1 MGGAM
6 TLPELGPLLGS
17 LVEPENPASSHPELE
32 ALRIRMV
39 GSLFEQA
46 GQARRQLEAGDPA
59 SARTALGSKTWLEL
73 WESTV
78 QQAALALARSVEQR
92 IRAAAAYSRYPR
104 KRIHHEL
111 PTTEDRRILAA
122 RLSAAGIGLESAA
135 PALDGPAEQWPQA
148 IRVAAGELEQAWR
161 RMVVTAD
168 QELAFW
174 SARAQ
179 AVRTWSRP
187 RWPVLM
193 AFAGT
198 VVLML
203 WVGLMLGGYLPV
215 PGPLRPAAE
224 WVWSL
229 GWL

>member
-1 MGGAM
+1 MGRAM

-17 LVEPENPASSHPELE
+17 LVEPENPSSAHPELE

-46 GQARRQLEAGDPA
+46 GEARRLLEAGDPA
-59 SARTALGSKTWLEL
+59 AARVALGSAAWLDL

-78 QQAALALARSVEQR
+78 QQAALALARSIEQR
-92 IRAAAAYSRYPR
+92 IRAAAAYARFPP
-104 KRIHHEL
+104 KRIPHEL

-135 PALDGPAEQWPQA
+135 PALDGPPEQWSQA
-148 IRVAAGELEQAWR
+148 VRVAAGELEQAWR
-161 RMVVTAD
+161 RMLVTAD

-174 SARAQ
+174 MARARTVQ
-179 AVRTWSRP
+179 AWKRP
-187 RWPVLM
+187 RWPVL
-193 AFAGT
+193 AGFAVALLLT
-198 VVLML
+198 L

-215 PGPLRPAAE
+215 PATLRPAAE
-224 WVWSL
+224 WIWSL